1 MALTG
6 AESVP
11 GGPARYA
18 SPLGVYDFVKR
29 TSIIRYAPER
39 LARDA
44 DAIIA
49 LAESEGLF
57 GHAEAVRMRVA
68 GKRGGG

>member
-1 MALTG
+1 
-6 AESVP
+6 
-11 GGPARYA
+11 
-18 SPLGVYDFVKR
+18 FVKR

-49 LAESEGLF
+49 LAEAEGLF
-57 GHAEAVRMRVA
+57 GHAEAVRVRVGTKRDVTDSGAA
-68 GKRGGG
+68 GPRGSRDGQRGSGAAGQ